1 MKYSEL
7 RTNHSELFFKEYAIR
22 SIQKKDKLP
31 SNIDDRPMQPA
42 MLLLHAGGGNPT
54 HSS

>member
-1 MKYSEL
+1 MFNEFNSAL
-7 RTNHSELFFKEYAIR
+7 RNPNFKKDVTR